1 MELQSSFI
9 NCDSLAY
16 ETLIDELKINLS
28 DITIEELDYLNN
40 LGFDL
45 VISKGIVNI
54 QGELEIVAKFLKE
67 EIEQNLVDQDEFHR
81 LADYVAYTF
90 YNDLTFITEVAQAIV
105 STKAL
110 KGWSIR
116 IYDVFEY
123 ISDNWILTEKQ
134 TKELRAQEWEDY
146 QEKKHPDDK

>member
-1 MELQSSFI
+1 METNSSFI

-16 ETLIDELKINLS
+16 ETLIDELKLILS
-28 DITIEELDYLNN
+28 DVTIEEIDYLNN
-40 LGFDL
+40 VGFDL
-45 VISKGIVNI
+45 VISKGIVHI
-54 QGELEIVAKFLKE
+54 QGELEIVAKLLKE
-67 EIEQNLVDQDEFHR
+67 EIEQNLVQQDDFYR

-90 YNDLTFITEVAQAIV
+90 YNEQTFIVEVAQAIV

-110 KGWSIR
+110 KGWNIR
-116 IYDVFEY
+116 IIDVFEY
-123 ISDNWILTEKQ
+123 ISENWILSEKQ